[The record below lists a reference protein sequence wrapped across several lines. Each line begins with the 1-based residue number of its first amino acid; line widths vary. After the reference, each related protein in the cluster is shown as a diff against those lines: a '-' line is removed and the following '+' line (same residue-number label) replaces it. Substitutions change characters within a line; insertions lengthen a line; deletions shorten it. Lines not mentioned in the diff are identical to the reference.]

1 MLLEKS
7 RGAIRTPDHSWSGA
21 LELALAVGVTY
32 FLAARLGLA
41 LRPYSGVA
49 AFWPAAGI
57 AVGILLVLGP
67 NARIP
72 VAAGVVV
79 ATAAANLTVGRH
91 GGLAIAFGFNNAAHA
106 LCTVWLLERWFG
118 GTFRLG
124 DVRQVLG
131 FLVASAAGSAIAAVG
146 AAISI
151 SIVHSAASP
160 LNVWRLWFAA
170 CLLGIVT
177 VAPLIV
183 AAPQAVRAPPPRR
196 ESIEGIAGLV
206 ALAGLSAFLISLPD
220 GTWAAALPE
229 SLIFP
234 LLLWI
239 AIRCRPVFAAGAAFI
254 VALVIIG
261 STIFGIGHFGQASL
275 PVADR
280 VLAAQTFVLAA
291 AVLVLL
297 LAALFVERRHSE
309 AALKAGAERLQ
320 FALDGARLGAFSAD
334 FATGRIEFDA
344 RATRLHGHE
353 VPPVTIRESRRF
365 VHPDDLVRIDA
376 AVLEGRRTDGAWRA
390 EYRVMDSLGPRARE
404 MRWVALEGSIVFDG
418 QGKPVG
424 LRGVTRDITDR
435 KRSEQ
440 ALAER
445 DTQLALAGKVALVG
459 CFTFDLDTGRMQ
471 ISPGYAAIHGLP
483 EGTRE
488 SWRADWRSRVHPD
501 DLPRL
506 EANLQRSIAERHHDH
521 QCEYRI
527 VLPAGDIRWIEAR
540 SLISYD
546 TDGRAQRIVGTN
558 IDVTERRRTEAAV
571 KESQTRLAAALA
583 AGQVMAFEWDAATR
597 LTHRSDNAIVV
608 LGNDH
613 AGSHRWPM

>member
-7 RGAIRTPDHSWSGA
+7 RGAIRTFDHSLGA

-79 ATAAANLTVGRH
+79 ATAAANLSVGRH
-91 GGLAIAFGFNNAAHA
+91 GGLAIAFGFNNAVHA

-151 SIVHSAASP
+151 TIVHSAASP
-160 LNVWRLWFAA
+160 LNVWRIWFAA

-177 VAPLIV
+177 VAPLII

-261 STIFGIGHFGQASL
+261 STIFGIGHFGQAESTSSRSRSRGSDL
-275 PVADR
+275 C
-280 VLAAQTFVLAA
+280 
-291 AVLVLL
+291 
-297 LAALFVERRHSE
+297 
-309 AALKAGAERLQ
+309 
-320 FALDGARLGAFSAD
+320 
-334 FATGRIEFDA
+334 TGRGSS
-344 RATRLHGHE
+344 RAA
-353 VPPVTIRESRRF
+353 SRR
-365 VHPDDLVRIDA
+365 PVR
-376 AVLEGRRTDGAWRA
+376 
-390 EYRVMDSLGPRARE
+390 RE
-404 MRWVALEGSIVFDG
+404 
-418 QGKPVG
+418 
-424 LRGVTRDITDR
+424 T
-435 KRSEQ
+435 
-440 ALAER
+440 
-445 DTQLALAGKVALVG
+445 
-459 CFTFDLDTGRMQ
+459 
-471 ISPGYAAIHGLP
+471 
-483 EGTRE
+483 
-488 SWRADWRSRVHPD
+488 
-501 DLPRL
+501 
-506 EANLQRSIAERHHDH
+506 
-521 QCEYRI
+521 
-527 VLPAGDIRWIEAR
+527 
-540 SLISYD
+540 
-546 TDGRAQRIVGTN
+546 
-558 IDVTERRRTEAAV
+558 
-571 KESQTRLAAALA
+571 SQ
-583 AGQVMAFEWDAATR
+583 
-597 LTHRSDNAIVV
+597 
-608 LGNDH
+608 
-613 AGSHRWPM
+613 

>member
-7 RGAIRTPDHSWSGA
+7 RGAIRTLDHSLGA

-79 ATAAANLTVGRH
+79 ATAAANLSVGRH
-91 GGLAIAFGFNNAAHA
+91 GGLAIAFGFNNAVHA

-151 SIVHSAASP
+151 TIVHSAASP
-160 LNVWRLWFAA
+160 LNVWRIWFAA

-177 VAPLIV
+177 VAPLIIT
-183 AAPQAVRAPPPRR
+183 APQAVRAPPPRR

-206 ALAGLSAFLISLPD
+206 ALAGLSAFLLSLPD

-229 SLIFP
+229 VSHFP
-234 LLLWI
+234 TPAMDRHPLSPGFCRWRSVHRGPGDHWVDDLWHW
-239 AIRCRPVFAAGAAFI
+239 ALWQSRSSSSRSRSSGSDLCAGRGNPRAASRR
-254 VALVIIG
+254 LV
-261 STIFGIGHFGQASL
+261 
-275 PVADR
+275 
-280 VLAAQTFVLAA
+280 
-291 AVLVLL
+291 
-297 LAALFVERRHSE
+297 RR
-309 AALKAGAERLQ
+309 ALKASAERVQ

-334 FATGRIEFDA
+334 FTTGRIELDA
-344 RATRLHGHE
+344 RATHLHGHE
-353 VPPVTIRESRRF
+353 VPPGTIRESRRF

-376 AVLEGRRTDGAWRA
+376 AVLEARRTDGAWRA
-390 EYRVMDSLGPRARE
+390 EYRVMDFLGPRARE

-424 LRGVTRDITDR
+424 LRGVTHDITDR

-459 CFTFDLDTGRMQ
+459 CLHLR
-471 ISPGYAAIHGLP
+471 P
-483 EGTRE
+483 
-488 SWRADWRSRVHPD
+488 
-501 DLPRL
+501 
-506 EANLQRSIAERHHDH
+506 
-521 QCEYRI
+521 
-527 VLPAGDIRWIEAR
+527 
-540 SLISYD
+540 
-546 TDGRAQRIVGTN
+546 
-558 IDVTERRRTEAAV
+558 
-571 KESQTRLAAALA
+571 
-583 AGQVMAFEWDAATR
+583 
-597 LTHRSDNAIVV
+597 
-608 LGNDH
+608 
-613 AGSHRWPM
+613 